1 MLNLS
6 RSTACVAALIVAAAL
21 AAPAAAAVSS
31 PQGPARTVSIDRDAY
46 ADDTSAVAALQSA
59 IDAGG
64 DVVVNGTFVVPF
76 GQSLF
81 VGRYGNDVAI
91 RASKDGAT
99 LVGGTRTLSQIAPVR
114 MTVSGIAISASQA
127 SYIYVGQTSGSTVR
141 DCVMTGLQRLAGA
154 GTVGLF
160 VDRVPAAAAPVDVVV
175 EDNLIDAG
183 DAQWTMTAM
192 NNAVVVNGVVAELQA
207 TIRGNRI
214 QAAQTAGIFV
224 NDSAGDYAIE
234 KNHVSLQGQRDRG
247 PFLWSLG
254 IWGRSASRAMASFT
268 VTNNDVD
275 VMNSVAAIGYGNFL
289 VDAAQPPNVLVA
301 NNRVRIVSGVL
312 SVLLLHGNVDG
323 STWRHNVITG
333 SAPNAVALIPAGFG
347 IAESNL
353 FQQNAIEIAL
363 LDAQAHPMFPPVPES
378 HVYFGVGANDNLAR
392 GCRDLSVVDLGVGNT
407 IR

>member
-1 MLNLS
+1 MSNPS
-6 RSTACVAALIVAAAL
+6 RSTVFVAALIVAAAL

-31 PQGPARTVSIDRDAY
+31 PQGPTRTISIDRDAY
-46 ADDTSAVAALQSA
+46 ADDASAVAALQSA

-64 DVVVNGTFVVPF
+64 DVVVNGIFAVPF
-76 GQSLF
+76 GQSLL
-81 VGRYGNDVAI
+81 VGRYGQDVAI

-99 LVGGTRTLSQIAPVR
+99 LVGGTRTISQMAPVR

-127 SYIYVGQTSGSTVR
+127 SYIYVGQTSGTTIR
-141 DCVMTGLQRLAGA
+141 DCVMTGLQPLAGA

-160 VDRVPAAAAPVDVVV
+160 VDRVPAAAAPIDVVV

-192 NNAVVVNGVVAELQA
+192 NNAVVVNGVAAELQA

-234 KNHVSLQGQRDRG
+234 KNHVILQGQRDHG
-247 PFLWSLG
+247 PFLWAVG
-254 IWGRSASRAMASFT
+254 IWGRSAQRAMASFT
-268 VTNNDVD
+268 VANNDVD
-275 VMNSVAAIGYGNFL
+275 VTNSVAAIGYGSFL
-289 VDAAQPPNVLVA
+289 ADAAQPPKVLVA
-301 NNRVRIVSGVL
+301 NNRVRMVSGAL

-333 SAPNAVALIPAGFG
+333 SAPNVVALVPAGFG
-347 IAESNL
+347 IAEGNL
-353 FQQNAIEIAL
+353 FQQNAIEVAL
-363 LDAQAHPMFPPVPES
+363 SEPAKHPMFPPVLKS
-378 HVYFGVGANDNLAR
+378 HVYFAVDANDNVAR
-392 GCRDLSVVDLGVGNT
+392 GCKDLSVVDLGVGNT